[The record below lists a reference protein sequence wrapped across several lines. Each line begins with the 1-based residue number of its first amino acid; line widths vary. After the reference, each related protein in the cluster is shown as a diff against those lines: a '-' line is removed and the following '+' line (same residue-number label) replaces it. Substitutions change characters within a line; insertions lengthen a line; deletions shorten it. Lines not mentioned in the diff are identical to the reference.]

1 MKSFYGTF
9 KIQIN
14 KSMLVEIFFFTSE
27 MILFLNT
34 CPLLKE
40 QYILF
45 WKIENIRE
53 QNKANKQ
60 KGKTKAL
67 SY

>member
-9 KIQIN
+9 KIQIHKN
-14 KSMLVEIFFFTSE
+14 MLVEFFFFTSE
-27 MILFLNT
+27 VIFLNA